1 MKFKLSEVRTLEGS
15 LIKLT
20 SKELPVKTAYRVGKL
35 LKKVSEELVYIERH
49 RVNLVKKYSNG
60 KDKIGNFEVSKEKEN
75 EFKKEFSEL
84 LTEEIVFD
92 WELISI
98 SELGDI
104 SLTPVDLI
112 RLDKLIYESEEKIKD

>member
-1 MKFKLSEVRTLEGS
+1 M
-15 LIKLT
+15 
-20 SKELPVKTAYRVGKL
+20 PVKTAYRVRKL
-35 LKKVSEELVYIERH
+35 LKKVYEELVYIERN